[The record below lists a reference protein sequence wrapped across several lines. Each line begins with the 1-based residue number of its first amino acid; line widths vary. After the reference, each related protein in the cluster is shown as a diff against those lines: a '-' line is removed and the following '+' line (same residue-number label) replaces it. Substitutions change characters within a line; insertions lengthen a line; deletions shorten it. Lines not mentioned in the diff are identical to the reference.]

1 MGDLDVA
8 VPPSRT
14 YRCRMMRF
22 TLPLWVALALTA
34 GCGST
39 VPLASQGTATLSAD
53 AGVAAADGL
62 GAAPMSSSDGIAGD
76 AGGTIDPGTSASGS
90 LGTTP
95 GIGSGSGS
103 SKGSAEGSPG
113 VASGSGGSTAA
124 GAAAA
129 ADLTPIRVGIFYLD
143 GGNQALSSGVG
154 DTPVNF
160 GDGRLE
166 ARAVVEDINKN
177 GGVGGRK
184 IEAFYRAVQAANA
197 NGAGLEAAC
206 RALIE
211 DHKVSVIASM
221 FNVRSQ
227 LVACAHKGGVVL
239 LDVALGAGDD
249 DLYREFSDTL
259 FTPTQLNLDSEQRL
273 VITEAMQTGRLK
285 KGDKVGVLIQQDD
298 ESFQRVYDGTMKP
311 LLTKPGIP
319 VQSSSIATWTS
330 SSDYSAAVLRFK
342 SDGVTHVMFSVGNG
356 GLPPVFF
363 MQAAE
368 NQAYRPNYLMGDST
382 NTWFVG
388 DSAPRSQVQN
398 ITGAGTYPIAN
409 VGVGQ
414 YPTTPREKKCLDVI
428 TAAGQ
433 RVSDRHSSLTATFY
447 CEMLYGFAAIG
458 ATIKGPVTKASF
470 RQAYYA
476 MGTSYPAI
484 TTFRSNL
491 GNGRNDNP
499 ATYRLLGWKSA
510 CSCIS
515 YLSPERP
522 LPF

>member
-1 MGDLDVA
+1 MLR
-8 VPPSRT
+8 S
-14 YRCRMMRF
+14 
-22 TLPLWVALALTA
+22 TLPLCVALALTA

-39 VPLASQGTATLSAD
+39 VPLASRDTARLAPGAEQVLAS
-53 AGVAAADGL
+53 GDGL
-62 GAAPMSSSDGIAGD
+62 GAPSATGSDGTPGSVGSPVEPGTTASADLGKSTETR
-76 AGGTIDPGTSASGS
+76 GGTGTGSSNGSVQGSSG
-90 LGTTP
+90 TA
-95 GIGSGSGS
+95 SGSGS
-103 SKGSAEGSPG
+103 TT
-113 VASGSGGSTAA
+113 SG
-124 GAAAA
+124 GAAAV
-129 ADLTPIRVGIFYLD
+129 ADRTPIRVGIFYLD
-143 GGNQALSSGVG
+143 GGNQALSSGFG

-184 IEAFYRAVQAANA
+184 IEAFYQPVQAQNA

-206 RALIE
+206 RGLIE

-227 LVACAHKGGVVL
+227 LVACAHKGGAIL
-239 LDVALGAGDD
+239 LDVALGAGDN
-249 DLYREFSDTL
+249 DLYQKFADTL
-259 FTPTQLNLDSEQRL
+259 YTPTQLNLDSEQRL
-273 VITEAMQTGRLK
+273 VITEAVQTGRLK
-285 KGDKVGVLIQQDD
+285 KSDKVGVLIQQDD
-298 ESFQRVYDGTMKP
+298 ETFQRVYDSTMKP
-311 LLTKPGIP
+311 VLREAGIP
-319 VQSSSIATWTS
+319 VQSSTIATAMS
-330 SSDYSAAVLRFK
+330 SGDYSAAVLRFK

-356 GLPPVFF
+356 GIPPVFF

-368 NQAYRPNYLMGDST
+368 NQAYRPKYLMGDST

-388 DSAPRSQVQN
+388 DSAARSQVQN

-409 VGVGQ
+409 VDAGQ

-433 RVSDRHSSLTATFY
+433 RVADRHSSLTATFY
-447 CEMLYGFAAIG
+447 CEMLYGFSAIG
-458 ATIKGPVTKASF
+458 ATVKGPITKASF

-476 MGTSYPAI
+476 MGTNYPAI

-491 GNGRNDNP
+491 SNGRNDNP
-499 ATYRLLGWKSA
+499 AAYRLLGWKSS